1 MVGENPFKQ
10 RNLGIERDVVSCLYE
25 IASNKKI
32 NDKKRLDIKYYV
44 ILTFFHVFLTFVF
57 NISRIWKRKTN
68 AWKKEMLT

>member
-32 NDKKRLDIKYYV
+32 NDKKRLDIKYY
-44 ILTFFHVFLTFVF
+44 
-57 NISRIWKRKTN
+57 
-68 AWKKEMLT
+68 M